1 MAAAGYFDIAYR
13 KHEERVPRS
22 DRTLQFRP
30 ARFGQAR
37 RSRFRIEPKSW
48 AVEPPKDF
56 PDAPHNKFPLVL
68 KPFFSRY
75 FSRSHRLNA
84 GKRNIGLRIFLLIA
98 HQEKSEHI
106 SRTYGPE
113 GRTQNVGFFLILGFD
128 AGLIVYGMAKSQNTA
143 DDISAHRIAR
153 CREAPC
159 SATTRSVSR
168 VALTGGKT
176 LLFGLR

>member
-1 MAAAGYFDIAYR
+1 MAAAEYFDIAYR

-22 DRTLQFRP
+22 DRTLQSHLV
-30 ARFGQAR
+30 RFYQAR

-113 GRTQNVGFFLILGFD
+113 GRTQNVGFF
-128 AGLIVYGMAKSQNTA
+128 
-143 DDISAHRIAR
+143 
-153 CREAPC
+153 P
-159 SATTRSVSR
+159 VSY
-168 VALTGGKT
+168 TH
-176 LLFGLR
+176 LR